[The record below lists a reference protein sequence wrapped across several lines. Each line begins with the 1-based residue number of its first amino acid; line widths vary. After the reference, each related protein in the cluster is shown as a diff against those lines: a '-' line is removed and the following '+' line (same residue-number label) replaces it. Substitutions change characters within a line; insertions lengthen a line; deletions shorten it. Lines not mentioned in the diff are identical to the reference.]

1 MVSSP
6 YYERLMALKNLN
18 VKPLD
23 SGDYQ
28 EDSRTGNAHTAVTE
42 VKGKGED
49 FQNDASR
56 GQSQTKVGADG
67 WMKRFVDDSNEH
79 MNNIESS
86 KAHHL
91 ALREAMNNRIA
102 ESSNLSESLLN
113 SADYSA
119 AQNDPLRLTVDGDG
133 SVVYTDGPAYL
144 AALEEQRNA
153 KREAAAKA
161 ILDQLNQEGH
171 KEAGS
176 FDQYKEDYVPE
187 AWQPQPTPEGGGGY
201 GGGGYGMRS
210 RRGGVGG
217 AAVGG
222 GGGVLSVGSSTGLPS
237 GVTEWKAPAA
247 GEPGSF
253 SNPISDSEKLSHI
266 DITTTPVNQRM
277 TPNGP
282 GSGHMPADVL
292 NANDPA
298 WRALPSTG
306 GTAARIAGGALVTGT
321 AAGVGGLAAT
331 HGGGGFSGIGG
342 LAAGPSGSAL
352 RSVAPAGGVL
362 RPSSMSGGAAGVV
375 GRGGVGGAGMR
386 SGMAPVGSSGSG
398 TGGAGSR
405 GGAGVV
411 GRGGAGAAGRSGAGA
426 GVAGRGG
433 GAGRAGGGAGV
444 VGRGGSGAGAAGSR
458 GGASGVA
465 GRSGAAAS
473 RGGAG
478 VVGRGGSGA
487 GAAGSRGGASG
498 VAGRSGAAASRGG
511 AGVVGR
517 GGASGAGGRGGAGA
531 VGRGGVSGVVGREGG
546 AGSARGGASG
556 VAGRG
561 GAAASRG
568 GAGVV
573 GRGGASGAGVPGR
586 GGAGGRGVLGRGS
599 SAGRGEKKKE
609 TQRRNYD
616 VVRIDGIEEQSKG
629 LVGGAAGSADQ
640 LKPLSRDSG
649 EDW

>member
-362 RPSSMSGGAAGVV
+362 RPSSMSGGATGVV

-444 VGRGGSGAGAAGSR
+444 VGRGGSGAGS
-458 GGASGVA
+458 
-465 GRSGAAAS
+465 
-473 RGGAG
+473 
-478 VVGRGGSGA
+478 
-487 GAAGSRGGASG
+487 AGSRGGASG

-517 GGASGAGGRGGAGA
+517 GGASGAGGRGGAGAVGRGGVSGVAGRGGAGA

-573 GRGGASGAGVPGR
+573 GRGGASGSGVAGR
-586 GGAGGRGVLGRGS
+586 GGAGGRGVLGGGS

-616 VVRIDGIEEQSKG
+616 VVRIDGIEEQSMG
-629 LVGGAAGSADQ
+629 VVGGAAGSADQ